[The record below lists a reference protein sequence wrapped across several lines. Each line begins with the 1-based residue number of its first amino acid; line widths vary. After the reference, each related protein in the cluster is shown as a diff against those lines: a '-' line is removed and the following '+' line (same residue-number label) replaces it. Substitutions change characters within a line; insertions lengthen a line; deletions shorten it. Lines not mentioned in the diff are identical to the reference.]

1 MTAIVRM
8 RPNESVLARAADND
22 FCSPIT
28 CNDCGIYG
36 LCKEVNGPDV
46 DLRLPETIV
55 RNRRLFE
62 RGELLYRTDEPVRT
76 IYAVRSG
83 SVKTYVLTNNGR
95 MQITGFHIAGE
106 LLGLGAIAAH
116 YFTTEAMALE
126 TTMVCEVPIEV
137 LEVYS
142 KEIPTI
148 RQQMLKIL
156 SREILDNQELMLLLG
171 KKSADERLATLL
183 LSLSQRFRRRNY
195 SPTEFNL
202 SMSRSDIGNY
212 LGIAEETVC
221 RVFTRFQSEGLL
233 ATKQRQVQLLDLD
246 RLNNIARG

>member
-1 MTAIVRM
+1 
-8 RPNESVLARAADND
+8 
-22 FCSPIT
+22 
-28 CNDCGIYG
+28 
-36 LCKEVNGPDV
+36 
-46 DLRLPETIV
+46 
-55 RNRRLFE
+55 
-62 RGELLYRTDEPVRT
+62 
-76 IYAVRSG
+76 
-83 SVKTYVLTNNGR
+83 
-95 MQITGFHIAGE
+95 
-106 LLGLGAIAAH
+106 
-116 YFTTEAMALE
+116 
-126 TTMVCEVPIEV
+126 
-137 LEVYS
+137 
-142 KEIPTI
+142 
-148 RQQMLKIL
+148 
-156 SREILDNQELMLLLG
+156 LMLLLG